1 MPTPTSPHAFR
12 LTFSYRGTQI
22 SLVGSERVAM
32 VVPASIEEPLEPATS
47 GYSFALLDG
56 NGRVVYLRPLHR
68 PIRTDIEAYAP
79 GQGRPIERTPLA
91 QQEGRFT
98 VLVPDLDAAHALRL
112 SGPVDPHRPDEPAQ
126 ELLRLDVDALRK
138 ASQAPGP
145 AGKPTG
151 RGTTG

>member
-1 MPTPTSPHAFR
+1 MPTPTSPYALR
-12 LTFSYRGTQI
+12 LTFAWRGAQI
-22 SLVGSERVAM
+22 SLVGSERIAM
-32 VVPASIEEPLEPATS
+32 IVPASIDEPPETATS
-47 GYSFALLDG
+47 GYSFALLDA
-56 NGRVVYLRPLHR
+56 NGRVIYLRPLHR

-79 GQGRPIERTPLA
+79 GQGRAIERAPLA

-98 VLVPDLDAAHALRL
+98 VLVPDLGDAHAFRL
-112 SGPVDPHRPDEPAQ
+112 SGPADPHRPDEPAQ
-126 ELLRLDVDALRK
+126 EIVRLDVDALRT

>member
-32 VVPASIEEPLEPATS
+32 VVPASIEEPPEPATS

-56 NGRVVYLRPLHR
+56 NGRVIYLRPLHR

-98 VLVPDLDAAHALRL
+98 VLVPDLDAAHAFRL
-112 SGPVDPHRPDEPAQ
+112 SGDRKST
-126 ELLRLDVDALRK
+126 RLN
-138 ASQAPGP
+138 SSHSH
-145 AGKPTG
+145 
-151 RGTTG
+151 